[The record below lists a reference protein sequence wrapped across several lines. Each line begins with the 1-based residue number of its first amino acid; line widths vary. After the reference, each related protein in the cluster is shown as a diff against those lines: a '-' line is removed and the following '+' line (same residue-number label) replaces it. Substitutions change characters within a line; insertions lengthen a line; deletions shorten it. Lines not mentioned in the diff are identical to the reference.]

1 MVSTFGSY
9 DCHWAGTTRRLV
21 RKFGSSYRRSEV
33 MTQNGCLEW
42 LQTLADGTR
51 VRLLAVLS
59 HQELS
64 VSELCLILQLPQSTV
79 SRHLK
84 LLTADGWVGCRRD
97 GTNQLYWGSQSQW
110 CQSRQELWQWITEQQ
125 NGSATLSNDRHR
137 MLHILSQRSRSEAF
151 FNSAA
156 EQWDKLRVEHFG
168 VQLDAFIL
176 AASFSA
182 DWQVA
187 ELGCGSAPLAQLVAP
202 YVRQVIAIDNSAAML
217 AAARHRLSGLDNVR
231 LEQSTLEALPLEAQS
246 VDAAWM
252 VMVLPYLE
260 SPIEALRESAR
271 ILKPTANLVLVD
283 LLPHDRQSY
292 RQEMGH
298 VRLGIQQTELNE
310 WFDAAGL
317 RPVSYHCLPAD
328 PHAKGPALFASV
340 ARPQAQFES

>member
-1 MVSTFGSY
+1 
-9 DCHWAGTTRRLV
+9 
-21 RKFGSSYRRSEV
+21 
-33 MTQNGCLEW
+33 
-42 LQTLADGTR
+42 
-51 VRLLAVLS
+51 
-59 HQELS
+59 
-64 VSELCLILQLPQSTV
+64 LPQSTV

-110 CQSRQELWQWITEQQ
+110 CQARQQLWHWIIEQQ

-168 VQLDAFIL
+168 AQLDAFIL
-176 AASFSA
+176 AATFSA

-202 YVRQVIAIDNSAAML
+202 YVRQVVAVDNSAAML
-217 AAARHRLSGLDNVR
+217 AAARHRLSGLSNVR
-231 LEQSTLEALPLEAQS
+231 LEQSTLDDLPLADQS

-271 ILKPTANLVLVD
+271 VLKPGANLVLVD

-298 VRLGIQQTELNE
+298 VRLGIQQTELTG
-310 WFDAAGL
+310 WFDHAGL
-317 RPVSYHCLPAD
+317 SLVRYHGLPAD
-328 PHAKGPALFASV
+328 QHAKGPALFAAV
-340 ARPQAQFES
+340 ACSRTE